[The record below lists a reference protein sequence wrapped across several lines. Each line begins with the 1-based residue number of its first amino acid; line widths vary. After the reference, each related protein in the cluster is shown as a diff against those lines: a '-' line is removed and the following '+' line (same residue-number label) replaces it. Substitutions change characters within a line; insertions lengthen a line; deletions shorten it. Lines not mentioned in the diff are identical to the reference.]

1 MTEQAPV
8 PLRPAATILLLRDSA
23 DGIEVFMVVRNH
35 QIDFAAGALV
45 FPGGTTDPGDSA
57 PQLRAYCDGAEGLDD
72 TALTVRIAGIREAFE
87 EACALLARPA
97 GSAALIEPARAAA
110 LGEKYR
116 TALEAGEIDMLAFC
130 QAENVRLAIDCL
142 APFAHW
148 LTPVRMPKR
157 FDTYFFLAAVPKDAG
172 LRHDGQESVES
183 VWITPAQALADEAA
197 GSRTIV
203 FPTRLN
209 LEKLGRCKTVAEA
222 IAAAHRTPVVSVMP
236 TVERHPDG
244 RTLHIPEAAG
254 YGQTSYF
261 FKS

>member
-1 MTEQAPV
+1 MTETAPA
-8 PLRPAATILLLRDSA
+8 PLRPAATILLLRDGT

-57 PQLRAYCDGAEGLDD
+57 PEMRGVCDGAEGLDD
-72 TALTVRIAGIREAFE
+72 AALTVRVAGIREAFE
-87 EACALLARPA
+87 ESCALLARPA
-97 GSAALIEPARAAA
+97 GSGDLVDGIRAAE

-116 TALEAGEIDMLAFC
+116 TALEAGEIDMLTFC
-130 QAENVRLAIDCL
+130 QTENLRLAVDQL
-142 APFAHW
+142 AFFAHW
-148 LTPVRMPKR
+148 LTPIKMPKR
-157 FDTYFFLAAVPKDAG
+157 FDTYFFLAAAPKDAG
-172 LRHDGQESVES
+172 LSHDGQESVES
-183 VWITPAQALADEAA
+183 VWITPAQALIDEAA

-209 LEKLGRCKTVAEA
+209 LEKLGQYKTATEA
-222 IAAAHRTPVVSVMP
+222 ITAAHKTPVVSVMP

-254 YGQTSYF
+254 YGQTAYF